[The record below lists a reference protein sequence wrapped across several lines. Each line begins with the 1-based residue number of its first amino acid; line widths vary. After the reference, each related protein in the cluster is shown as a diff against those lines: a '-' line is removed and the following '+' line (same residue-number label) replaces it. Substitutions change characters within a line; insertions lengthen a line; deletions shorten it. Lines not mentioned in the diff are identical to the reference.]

1 MIFAGNLSQANLAS
15 GDWVFV
21 DIGFASAAKSCGFLF
36 GSDQPE
42 DITFSEL
49 KARLQAIVR
58 AGNNP
63 LNLLIEAPLSVSFN
77 DSGNPTGRSVEKRG
91 SDTRYWYVSP
101 GCSVLVAATY
111 LLRSI
116 QDTKPKRD
124 IRLFEGLASFKPKG
138 VKTKGSEDVKVLR
151 GIIEAHSMVHTR
163 NSKGEIVD
171 PRKLQVNPEDVLSS
185 AFLVAGMDFGIP
197 PVVVVT

>member
-21 DIGFASAAKSCGFLF
+21 DIGFASAAMSCGFLV

-49 KARLQAIVR
+49 KAKLLAIVR
-58 AGNNP
+58 ASSNP

-77 DSGNPTGRSVEKRG
+77 DRGNPTGRSVEKRG
-91 SDTRYWYVSP
+91 ADTRYWYVSP

-151 GIIEAHSMVHTR
+151 GIIEDP
-163 NSKGEIVD
+163 SKGNIVA
-171 PRKLQVNPEDVLSS
+171 PRNLWVKPGDVLYS
-185 AFLVAGMDFGIP
+185 AFRVAGMDFGIP
-197 PVVVVT
+197 PVVEVT

>member
-21 DIGFASAAKSCGFLF
+21 DIGFASAAKSCGFLV

-49 KARLQAIVR
+49 KAKLLEIVR
-58 AGNNP
+58 ASKNP

-91 SDTRYWYVSP
+91 ADTRYWYVSP

-124 IRLFEGLASFKPKG
+124 IRLFEGLASFKPKD

-151 GIIEAHSMVHTR
+151 GIIEDP
-163 NSKGEIVD
+163 SKGNIVA
-171 PRKLQVNPEDVLSS
+171 PRNLWVKPGDVLYS
-185 AFLVAGMDFGIP
+185 AFRVAGMDFGIP
-197 PVVVVT
+197 PVVEVT

>member
-21 DIGFASAAKSCGFLF
+21 DIGFASAAKSCGFLV

-49 KARLQAIVR
+49 KAKLLEIVR
-58 AGNNP
+58 ASKNP

-91 SDTRYWYVSP
+91 ADTRYWYVSP

-151 GIIEAHSMVHTR
+151 GIIEDP
-163 NSKGEIVD
+163 SKGNIVA
-171 PRKLQVNPEDVLSS
+171 PRNLWVKPGDVLYS
-185 AFLVAGMDFGIP
+185 AFRVAGMDFGIP
-197 PVVVVT
+197 PVVEVT

>member
-21 DIGFASAAKSCGFLF
+21 DIGFASAAKSCGFLV

-49 KARLQAIVR
+49 KAKLLEIVR
-58 AGNNP
+58 ASKNP

-91 SDTRYWYVSP
+91 ADTRYWYVSP
-101 GCSVLVAATY
+101 GCSVLVAAIPNQNVT
-111 LLRSI
+111 LGCLKALHLSNPR
-116 QDTKPKRD
+116 
-124 IRLFEGLASFKPKG
+124 ASKQ
-138 VKTKGSEDVKVLR
+138 R
-151 GIIEAHSMVHTR
+151 AARM
-163 NSKGEIVD
+163 
-171 PRKLQVNPEDVLSS
+171 
-185 AFLVAGMDFGIP
+185 
-197 PVVVVT
+197 